1 MKKFSPFVFLFGI
14 LIPLAGAIAQDKKPL
29 PRTAY
34 GQYDE
39 SKVPQ
44 YILPDPLVLSDGK
57 RVKDTLTWNITRRRE
72 ILGMFETNVYG
83 KAAIGRPADMHWE
96 TTSVDSNSL
105 NDSAITKKVTIYFS
119 KKNAWPKLNVTITMP
134 KTGKPVPVFLVSTWG
149 PNAKLLIRNGFG
161 LVTYDAREIEP
172 DNKDSAYAFGIRK
185 FFDFP
190 ERIEPAADEWGT
202 IAAWS
207 WTASRVMD
215 YVETDPAIDS
225 RKVCILGFS
234 RFGKAAMWAGALDQ
248 RFAIVLSCESG
259 CGGATLVRRGY
270 GETVKLINDQFP
282 HWFNGNFKTFDN
294 RVNDLAVDWHM
305 LIALMAP
312 RPVYVSTAEL
322 DRWGDP
328 HGTFL
333 AAKAAEPV
341 YALFGERGLG
351 VKEMPSLETSVGD
364 FIGYHM
370 RKGKHGITDYD
381 TGKFLDFARRHFA
394 AMDAGNPR

>member
-1 MKKFSPFVFLFGI
+1 MKKFSPFSFLLLI
-14 LIPLAGAIAQDKKPL
+14 LIPLFATISQDKKPL

-44 YILPDPLVLSDGK
+44 YTLPDPLVLSNGN
-57 RVKDTLTWNITRRRE
+57 RVTDTSTWNSVRRQE
-72 ILGMFETNVYG
+72 ILGMFEMNVYG
-83 KAAIGRPADMHWE
+83 KAAIERPDDMHWE
-96 TTSVDSNSL
+96 TTAVDSNAL
-105 NDSAITKKVTIYFS
+105 NDFAISKKLTIYFS
-119 KKNAWPKLNVTITMP
+119 KKNARPRLNVTVLLP
-134 KTGKPVPVFLVSTWG
+134 KIGKPVPVFLVSTWG
-149 PNAKLLIRNGFG
+149 PDAKLLIRNGFG
-161 LVTYDAREIEP
+161 LVTYDARQIEP
-172 DNKDSAYAFGIRK
+172 DNKDSAYAYGIRK
-185 FFDFP
+185 FFDP
-190 ERIEPAADEWGT
+190 PDRTEPAADEWGT

-215 YVETDPAIDS
+215 YVETDPALDS
-225 RKVCILGFS
+225 RRVCILGFS

-259 CGGATLVRRGY
+259 CGGATFVRRGY

-282 HWFNGNFKTFDN
+282 HWFNGNFKTYND
-294 RVNDLAVDWHM
+294 RVNDLPVDWHM

-333 AAKAAEPV
+333 AGQAAEPV
-341 YALFGERGLG
+341 YELFGETGLD
-351 VKEMPSLETSVGD
+351 VKEMPPLETPVGD

-370 RKGKHGITDYD
+370 RKGKHGITAYD
-381 TGKFLDFARRHFA
+381 TEKFLDFARRHFS
-394 AMDAGNPR
+394 AMDAQNSH

>member
-1 MKKFSPFVFLFGI
+1 MKKSTPFAFLFVI
-14 LIPLAGAIAQDKKPL
+14 LIPLLNTIAQDKKPL

-44 YILPDPLVLSDGK
+44 YTLPNPLVLSNGK
-57 RVKDTLTWNITRRRE
+57 RVTDTATWNSVRRQE

-83 KAAIGRPADMHWE
+83 KAAIGRPDDMHWE
-96 TTSVDSNSL
+96 TTAVDSNAL
-105 NDSAITKKVTIYFS
+105 NDSAIAKRVTICFS
-119 KKNAWPKLNVTITMP
+119 KKNAWPKLNVTVVVP
-134 KTGKPVPVFLVSTWG
+134 KTRKPVPVFLVSTWG

-161 LVTYDAREIEP
+161 LVSYDAREIEP
-172 DNKDSAYAFGIRK
+172 DNKDSAYTYGIRRL
-185 FFDFP
+185 FDLP
-190 ERIEPAADEWGT
+190 ERTEPTADEWGT

-207 WTASRVMD
+207 WAASRVMD
-215 YVETDPAIDS
+215 YVETDPAIDP

-234 RFGKAAMWAGALDQ
+234 RFGKAAVWAGALDQ

-259 CGGATLVRRGY
+259 CGGATLVRRGF
-270 GETVKLINDQFP
+270 GETIKLINDQFP
-282 HWFNGNFKTFDN
+282 HWFNGNFKKYNDKA
-294 RVNDLAVDWHM
+294 NDLPVDWHM

-312 RPVYVSTAEL
+312 RPIYVSTAEQ

-333 AAKAAEPV
+333 AALAAEPV
-341 YALFGERGLG
+341 YQLFGETGLG
-351 VKEMPSLETSVGD
+351 VKEMPPLETPVGD
-364 FIGYHM
+364 FVGYHL

-381 TGKFLDFARRHFA
+381 TEKFLDFARKHFA
-394 AMDAGNPR
+394 ESSGTSRR

>member
-1 MKKFSPFVFLFGI
+1 MKEFSLFAFFLI
-14 LIPLAGAIAQDKKPL
+14 VLIPHFAAVSQDKKPL
-29 PRTAY
+29 PRTAA

-44 YILPDPLVLSDGK
+44 YFLPNPLVLSNGR
-57 RVKDTLTWNITRRRE
+57 RVTDTSTWNTMRRQE

-83 KAAIGRPADMHWE
+83 KAAVGRPDDMHWE
-96 TTSVDSNSL
+96 TTAVDSNAL
-105 NDSAITKKVTIYFS
+105 NDSAISKKVTIYFS
-119 KKNAWPKLNVTITMP
+119 KKNARPKLHVTIILP

-172 DNKDSAYAFGIRK
+172 DNKDSAYAYGIRK
-185 FFDFP
+185 FFDP
-190 ERIEPAADEWGT
+190 PDRTEPSADEWGT

-207 WTASRVMD
+207 WTARRVMD
-215 YVETDPAIDS
+215 YVETDAGIDA

-234 RFGKAAMWAGALDQ
+234 RFGKAAVWAGALDQ

-270 GETVKLINDQFP
+270 GETVKLINGQFP
-282 HWFNGNFKTFDN
+282 HWFDGNFKNF
-294 RVNDLAVDWHM
+294 NDRPENLPVDWHM

-312 RPVYVSTAEL
+312 RPVYVSTAEQ
-322 DRWGDP
+322 DVWGDP
-328 HGTFL
+328 RGSFL

-341 YALFGERGLG
+341 YALFGETGLG
-351 VKEMPSLETSVGD
+351 VSDMPPVETPVGN

-370 RKGKHGITDYD
+370 RRGKHGITDYD
-381 TGKFLDFARRHFA
+381 TEKFLDFARRHFT
-394 AMDAGNPR
+394 AMDSRNQH